1 MSPFFSTF
9 DVIILIKIRY
19 NSKPINIKPMDNQN
33 TNSEIK
39 LLSRTSVQALIT
51 SVHYLEEMLG
61 IELPIPKYK
70 HTSKFFREYERV

>member
-1 MSPFFSTF
+1 
-9 DVIILIKIRY
+9 
-19 NSKPINIKPMDNQN
+19 MDNQN